1 MAWHRFESVRRP
13 RLKPLQRQHL
23 LARYHR
29 GQLTQRE
36 FAAREGIGLSTLV
49 KWLQQ
54 ERGGS
59 AAPVG
64 FQEVALPDSSGRWA
78 LEIVHPQ
85 GWTVRLAEIS
95 DAASLSQLLRA
106 LPC

>member
-1 MAWHRFESVRRP
+1 MARRFNLARR
-13 RLKPLQRQHL
+13 RLTAQQRERL

-29 GQLTQRE
+29 GGFTQRE

-54 ERGGS
+54 ECSDGPAS
-59 AAPVG
+59 VK
-64 FQEVALPDSSGRWA
+64 FQEMVLPSTAGGWA
-78 LEIVHPQ
+78 VEVVHPR
-85 GWTVRLAEIS
+85 GWIVRLARVD
-95 DAASLSQLLRA
+95 DAQSLSPLLGA